1 MIKRLKKI
9 LKSDKKKLEK
19 SDINHIIYKK
29 SDKTS
34 VKLSNGL
41 KQKSRI
47 PNLVKWALHDT
58 QAPPQTH
65 THYTH
70 MMPLTPSLIVIL
82 PLL

>member
-1 MIKRLKKI
+1 MIKKI
-9 LKSDKKKLEK
+9 EK

-29 SDKTS
+29 SDKTC

-58 QAPPQTH
+58 QAPPTH
-65 THYTH
+65 TLYSHNAIN
-70 MMPLTPSLIVIL
+70 PLTYSHTGLTLVP
-82 PLL
+82 